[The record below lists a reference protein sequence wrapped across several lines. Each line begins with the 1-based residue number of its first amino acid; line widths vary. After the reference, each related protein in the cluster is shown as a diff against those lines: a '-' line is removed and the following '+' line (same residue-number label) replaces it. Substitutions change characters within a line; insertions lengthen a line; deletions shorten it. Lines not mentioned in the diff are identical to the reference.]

1 MRRSVQATLIV
12 TLLVVLAAAPADA
25 RNPGGRTFGIYSA
38 GVSGTDGAS
47 RSLAAPTPFLDA
59 LVRVSTDAGVTAPL
73 TAEELTTSGRVFLD
87 SQTEP
92 HVDVNPGNAKNLVG
106 MFQEDRWSTGGAR
119 NLVLATSLDGG
130 QTWTNAALQG
140 AGILAGG
147 EFQRVTDPWV
157 GFGLNNRVHATSLA
171 FDDTGPDN
179 AIFVHTSSDG
189 GLTWGPPVP
198 VIVDRS
204 FVFFNDKQAL
214 VADDFARS
222 PHRGN
227 VYVAWDRLI
236 EDPLGQPFVGTYTGP
251 AMVAR
256 STNAGASFEAPQV
269 VFATGTNK
277 QTIGNVPV
285 VLPGGTVVVAG
296 TYFENASLGKN
307 AQQLWVARSADG
319 GRTFSAP
326 ELPMTMM
333 SLPVPGLR
341 TGDTVPSFAV
351 DRRSGRVYASWQ
363 DVRFSH
369 GKRNDVLVTW
379 SDDAGRTWAAPVQA
393 NDTPAGA
400 QDAFMPAIA
409 VDDGGRVGILY
420 YDLRDDTDAKDAAIV
435 TAEWF
440 TTSSDGGRIWSAS
453 RRVTQPFDHTAA
465 AFAGGFFLGD
475 YQGLTAAGT
484 TFTPFFG
491 ANLVAQASGQLG
503 SDIFATRL
511 K

>member
-1 MRRSVQATLIV
+1 MRRSAPI
-12 TLLVVLAAAPADA
+12 LLALVVALVLAAPVQT

-38 GVSGTDGAS
+38 GVSGDDGPGRAV
-47 RSLAAPTPFLDA
+47 ATATPFLDA
-59 LVRVSTDAGVTAPL
+59 LVRVSTDAGVSVPL
-73 TAEELTTSGRVFLD
+73 TTEELTTSGRAFLD

-92 HVDVNPGNAKNLVG
+92 HVDVNPANAQNVVG

-130 QTWTNAALQG
+130 ATWTNIPLQG

-157 GFGLNNRVHATSLA
+157 AFGLGNRVHATSLA

-189 GLTWGPPVP
+189 GLTWGPPVT

-214 VADDFARS
+214 VADDFAGS

-236 EDPLGQPFVGTYTGP
+236 EDPLGQIFVGAFSGP

-256 STNAGASFEAPQV
+256 SANAGASFETPQV
-269 VFATGTNK
+269 VFATGRNK
-277 QTIGNVPV
+277 QTIGNVPI
-285 VLPGGTVVVAG
+285 VLPDGTVVVAG
-296 TYFENASLGKN
+296 TYFENASLKKN
-307 AQQLWVARSADG
+307 AQRLWVTRSRDG
-319 GRTFSAP
+319 GRTFSPP
-326 ELPMTMM
+326 ELTLAMM
-333 SLPVPGLR
+333 SMPVPGLR

-351 DRRSGRVYASWQ
+351 DRRSGRLYASWQ
-363 DVRFSH
+363 DVGFSH

-379 SDDAGRTWAAPVQA
+379 SDDAGRTWSTPVKA
-393 NDTPAGA
+393 NDTPPGA

-409 VDDGGRVGILY
+409 VDSRGRVGILY
-420 YDLRDDTDAKDAAIV
+420 YDLRDDTNATDAAIM

-440 TTSSDGGRIWSAS
+440 TTSTDGGRTWSPSA
-453 RRVTQPFDHTAA
+453 RVTPAFDHTAA

-475 YQGLTAAGT
+475 YQGLATGGT
-484 TFTPFFG
+484 TFVPFFG
-491 ANLVAQASGQLG
+491 ANLVAQANGLLG

-511 K
+511 R

>member
-1 MRRSVQATLIV
+1 MRREAPVALV
-12 TLLVVLAAAPADA
+12 LMFLVVAAAAPAEA
-25 RNPGGRTFGIYSA
+25 RNPGGRTLGIFSA
-38 GVSGTDGAS
+38 GVSGTDGPS
-47 RSLAAPTPFLDA
+47 RSLAPPTPFLDA

-92 HVDVNPGNAKNLVG
+92 HVDVNPANAKNLVG

-119 NLVLATSLDGG
+119 NNVLATSFDGG
-130 QTWTNAALQG
+130 QTWTNAPVQG
-140 AGILAGG
+140 AAILAGG

-157 GFGLNNRVHATSLA
+157 AFGPDNRVHATSLA

-179 AIFVHTSSDG
+179 AIFVHTSADG
-189 GLTWGPPVP
+189 GRTWGPPVP

-204 FVFFNDKQAL
+204 FVFFNDKQTL
-214 VADDFARS
+214 VADDFAGS

-236 EDPLGQPFVGTYTGP
+236 EDPLGKPFVGTFTGP
-251 AMVAR
+251 AMLAR
-256 STNAGASFEAPQV
+256 SATDGASFEAPQV
-269 VFATGTNK
+269 IFATATNK

-307 AQQLWVARSADG
+307 AQKLWVTRSADG

-326 ELPMTMM
+326 EFPMAM
-333 SLPVPGLR
+333 SSLAVPGVR
-341 TGDTVPSFAV
+341 SGDTVPSFAV
-351 DRRSGRVYASWQ
+351 DRRSGRLYASWQ
-363 DVRFSH
+363 DVRFSN
-369 GKRNDVLVTW
+369 GKRNDVLVTS
-379 SDDAGRTWAAPVQA
+379 SDDAGRTWAAPVRA

-400 QDAFMPAIA
+400 QDAFTPAIA

-440 TTSSDGGRIWSAS
+440 TTSRDGGRTWSAS
-453 RRVTQPFDHTAA
+453 RRITQPFDHSAA

-491 ANLVAQASGQLG
+491 ANLVAQPSGQLG
-503 SDIFATRL
+503 SDIFATRV